1 MRSTFIVGYPG
12 ETEADFEE
20 LLAFLQEAQI
30 DRVGAFAYS
39 PVEGAAANELPNPV
53 PEGLKHDRLQRLMEL
68 QESISTQKLQRKIGQ
83 RIQVLIDEVDDEGAI
98 GRSKGDAPEIDGIVM
113 IDGAT
118 DLKVGEFVEVEVID
132 STEHDLVARLA

>member
-1 MRSTFIVGYPG
+1 MTCVLVVPSAEMI
-12 ETEADFEE
+12 
-20 LLAFLQEAQI
+20 QI
-30 DRVGAFAYS
+30 WFGHCSVSHLTRF
-39 PVEGAAANELPNPV
+39 
-53 PEGLKHDRLQRLMEL
+53 
-68 QESISTQKLQRKIGQ
+68 
-83 RIQVLIDEVDDEGAI
+83 AI